1 MHNLSMNVHRLL
13 QLLQVV
19 ESGSINKAAHALNIS
34 QPALTRSIR
43 TLERSLGTLL
53 LDRSV
58 KGVVPTPQG
67 SLLVA
72 SARAIR
78 ASLNQTIGNLEV
90 LSGNKVL
97 RIGATSGVCWLV
109 TQGIEQLQKIYP
121 ACALRAV
128 EAHTGNLLAQLTL
141 GELDLVLCP
150 SVSEPLPSIESEPV
164 FSQDYC
170 IWVRSTHHL
179 TRQKNLSLAGLANET
194 WMIPQ
199 RESGLRLHLDAT
211 LRKAS
216 VKLTGPVI
224 ECSSHMIARELLVNH
239 DRLALLARMTFDIER
254 RAGLL
259 TPLEGRWSF
268 PFQSYTCYLRKGE
281 RTNELQ
287 HLLKLIKSAAK
298 AANIK
303 PTRAPRPGR

>member
-1 MHNLSMNVHRLL
+1 MNNLSLNVHRLL

-19 ESGSINKAAHALNIS
+19 ECGSINKAAHALNIS

-43 TLERSLGTLL
+43 TLERSLGALL

-58 KGVVPTPQG
+58 KGVVPTPHG

-78 ASLNQTIGNLEV
+78 ANLNEAVGNLQV
-90 LSGNKVL
+90 ILGDKDL

-109 TQGIEQLQKIYP
+109 TQAIEQLQKVYP
-121 ACALRAV
+121 ACGVRAV
-128 EAHTGNLLAQLTL
+128 EAHTGNLLAQLNL
-141 GELDLVLCP
+141 GEVDLVLCP
-150 SVSEPLPSIESEPV
+150 SVSDPLSGIESETM

-170 IWVRSTHHL
+170 IWVLPSHRL
-179 TRQKNLSLAGLANET
+179 TRQKDLTLADLSGER

-199 RESGLRLHLDAT
+199 RESRLRLHLDAT
-211 LRKAS
+211 FRKAN

-224 ECSSHMIARELLVNH
+224 ECSSHMMARELLVNH
-239 DRLALLARMTFDIER
+239 ERLALLARLTFEIER

-259 TPLEGRWSF
+259 TPLEGLWSF
-268 PFQSYTCYLRKGE
+268 PFQSYTCYLRQGE
-281 RTNELQ
+281 RTIELQ
-287 HLLKLIKSAAK
+287 SLLKFIKSAAT
-298 AANIK
+298 AANLR
-303 PTRAPRPGR
+303 PTRAARIRR

>member
-1 MHNLSMNVHRLL
+1 MNVHRLL

-19 ESGSINKAAHALNIS
+19 ESGSINKAAHSLNIS

-58 KGVVPTPQG
+58 KGVVPTPHG

-78 ASLNQTIGNLEV
+78 ANLNEAVGNLQV
-90 LSGNKVL
+90 ISGNRVL

-109 TQGIEQLQKIYP
+109 TQAIERLQKVYP
-121 ACALRAV
+121 ACGVRAV
-128 EAHTGNLLAQLTL
+128 EAHTGNLLAQLNL
-141 GELDLVLCP
+141 GEVDLVLCP
-150 SVSEPLPSIESEPV
+150 SVSDHLPGIDGEAM

-170 IWVRSTHHL
+170 LWVRSSHRL
-179 TRQKNLSLAGLANET
+179 LRQKNLSLADLATET

-199 RESGLRLHLDAT
+199 RESRLRSHLDAT
-211 LRKAS
+211 LRKAN
-216 VKLTGPVI
+216 VILTGPVI
-224 ECSSHMIARELLVNH
+224 ECSSHMMAREFLINH
-239 DRLALLARMTFDIER
+239 NRLALLARLTFEIEF

-259 TPLEGRWSF
+259 TPLEGQWSF
-268 PFQSYTCYLRKGE
+268 PFQSYTCYLRQGE
-281 RTNELQ
+281 RTTELQ
-287 HLLKLIKSAAK
+287 SLLKFIRSAAT
-298 AANIK
+298 AANLPPAK
-303 PTRAPRPGR
+303 ATKRRR